1 MGNITTICHIGNV
14 TTPNN
19 KTRRC
24 FVIMVLR
31 LFLWAVSAENGN
43 FSERVKFH
51 EKLGDFGIG
60 GVPFK
65 YWIMTIGGIPPN

>member
-1 MGNITTICHIGNV
+1 MG
-14 TTPNN
+14 
-19 KTRRC
+19 
-24 FVIMVLR
+24 LR

-65 YWIMTIGGIPPN
+65 YWIMTIGGVPPN